1 MNTKQL
7 LKKLEDRSP
16 FLLAWAV
23 MWRMWVLVL
32 GFYAAIFLIAL
43 IFIGLAEL

>member
-23 MWRMWVLVL
+23 LWRIWILMM
-32 GFYAAIFLIAL
+32 GFYATVFLIAL
-43 IFIGLAEL
+43 IFIGLAEM